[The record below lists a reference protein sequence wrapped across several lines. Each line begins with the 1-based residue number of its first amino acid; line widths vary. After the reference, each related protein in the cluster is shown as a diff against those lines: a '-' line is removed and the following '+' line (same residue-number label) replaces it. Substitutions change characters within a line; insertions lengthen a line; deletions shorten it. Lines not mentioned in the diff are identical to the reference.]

1 MDEFEV
7 IRRYFQRDNKF
18 TNDLVSVDSGDDC
31 AVLKLPPGEEF
42 CVSTDTLI
50 EGVHFPM
57 QASGTVAAARAMG
70 ANLSDL
76 AAMGA
81 TPHSYTVALTIP
93 EVNDSWLSEFSST
106 LAAVSQGNQMPLVGG
121 NLAKG
126 PLSITVTIMGR
137 VSAGEALLRSGAHVD
152 DDIYVS
158 GCLGDAAGGL
168 KMVLENIEDTAGFSS
183 PLLNRYQSPTARI
196 SLGQS
201 LTGLASACIDVSDGF
216 LADLSH
222 ILKSSSVGACIE
234 LEKLPVSSS
243 LTNLLGHDAALAAAA
258 SGGDDYELCFTA
270 PKSLRKKIANLNDDL
285 VLTRVGHVTA
295 GADLIV
301 HDAEGIAMTD
311 YATDAGL
318 RGYTH
323 FK

>member
-106 LAAVSQGNQMPLVGG
+106 LAAVSQDNQMPLVGG

-137 VSAGEALLRSGAHVD
+137 VSAGEWLFGRCCWWSQNGFGEHRRHSGLQVTF
-152 DDIYVS
+152 V
-158 GCLGDAAGGL
+158 
-168 KMVLENIEDTAGFSS
+168 
-183 PLLNRYQSPTARI
+183 
-196 SLGQS
+196 
-201 LTGLASACIDVSDGF
+201 
-216 LADLSH
+216 
-222 ILKSSSVGACIE
+222 
-234 LEKLPVSSS
+234 
-243 LTNLLGHDAALAAAA
+243 
-258 SGGDDYELCFTA
+258 
-270 PKSLRKKIANLNDDL
+270 KSLS
-285 VLTRVGHVTA
+285 VTD
-295 GADLIV
+295 G
-301 HDAEGIAMTD
+301 EN
-311 YATDAGL
+311 
-318 RGYTH
+318 
-323 FK
+323 